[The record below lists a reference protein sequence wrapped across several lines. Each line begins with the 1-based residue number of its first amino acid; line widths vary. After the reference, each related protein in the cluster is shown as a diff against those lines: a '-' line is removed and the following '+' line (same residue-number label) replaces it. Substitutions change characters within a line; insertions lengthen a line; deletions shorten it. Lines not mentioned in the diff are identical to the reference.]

1 MKTFM
6 RCALAVGV
14 LLSTSIAH
22 AQTAGRGILA
32 DQQSGADMGEK
43 ITAADLALGADSGQ
57 ITVGSSGSIS
67 KVVTI
72 SANHSVAC
80 ANDTVKLTLATQQA
94 SFRLQSNT
102 TFHGCSLVSKQVITP
117 PDGAEIFSRGTSNV
131 SVEGVTFSGGGHH
144 VLFNNVT
151 TFRIAHTRH
160 LSITVPTGGGIV
172 IFSSIQG
179 QIISPLI
186 ENFAEPQG
194 STQVRMIGIS
204 NSQSVHVKDPVIR
217 NIDATTA
224 TGCAGVAFSG
234 TSNSSL
240 QGGTIAN
247 LNNCDGVLAEAV
259 GMKPASDIDIS
270 GTVATG
276 TNPRAGA
283 GMHTGNGEGFDIFNS
298 ERIHLSDI
306 TSREN
311 GRYEGNGQPGIEIC
325 NSIEVTVTNCDCS
338 DNGLEG
344 IRIDGA
350 QGVKVANSRTNRNGS
365 SGIIVEPV
373 FGNVQA
379 TQGSPDVVWAA
390 GRANQHF
397 ASIWPAGT
405 KIIISHSPYSIASLD
420 SRTKLTLT
428 TSFAEASGTY
438 PYDVNS
444 YAEIEGGES
453 NDNGQRSTRDG
464 SREGVYFAS
473 DGTSGPLLGRVS
485 RLRATNT
492 QGGRTQT
499 YGVRIENSGR
509 IVAEGNSVG
518 GNALGGIRDSP
529 GKSSIH

>member
-1 MKTFM
+1 MKNSTETILTF
-6 RCALAVGV
+6 VF
-14 LLSTSIAH
+14 LLLISFAT
-22 AQTAGRGILA
+22 AQTPSRVVLA
-32 DQQSGADMGEK
+32 DDQAGEDLGAK
-43 ITAADLALGADSGQ
+43 IAAADASLGTAPGQ
-57 ITVGSSGSIS
+57 IQVRQSGSIVA
-67 KVVTI
+67 VVQI
-72 SANHSVAC
+72 SANHSLVC
-80 ANDTVKLTLATQQA
+80 ANGQVKLTMATPKA
-94 SFRLQSNT
+94 ELRLQSNT
-102 TFHGCSLVSKQVITP
+102 AVGSCSLLSEQTVIP
-117 PDGAEIFSRGTSNV
+117 PDGGEITSHGTSNV
-131 SVEGVTFSGGGHH
+131 VVENVTFSGGGHH
-144 VLFNNVT
+144 VLLKDVSN
-151 TFRIAHTRH
+151 FRIANTRH
-160 LSITVPTGGGIV
+160 SLITVPTGAAIV
-172 IFSSIQG
+172 IFSSKQG
-179 QIISPLI
+179 QINSSVI
-186 ENFAEPQG
+186 ENFTEPAG
-194 STQVRMIGIS
+194 STQVRLIGIS
-204 NSQSVHVKDPVIR
+204 NSQSVQVKDPVIR

-240 QGGTIAN
+240 QGGTITN

-259 GMKPASDIDIS
+259 GMTPASDIDIS

-283 GMHTGNGEGFDIFNS
+283 GTHTGNGEGFDIFNS

-325 NSIEVTVTNCDCS
+325 NSIDVTVANCDCS

-350 QGVKVANSRTNRNGS
+350 LAVKIANSRTNRNGS

-373 FGNVQA
+373 FGNVEG
-379 TQGSPDVVWAA
+379 THGSPDVVWAA

-405 KIIISHSPYSIASLD
+405 KIIISHSPYSIASLENR
-420 SRTKLTLT
+420 SKLTLT
-428 TSFAEASGTY
+428 SSFAEASGTY

-444 YAEIEGGES
+444 YVEIEGGES
-453 NDNGQRSTRDG
+453 NDNGQQGKRDG

-473 DGTSGPLLGRVS
+473 DGTSGPLLGKVS
-485 RLRATNT
+485 RLKATNT
-492 QGGRTQT
+492 QGRTQT

-529 GKSSIH
+529 GKSSIR